1 MKLISKLAVVAAIAC
16 VAQPS
21 AARPEYVGGAPN
33 VVCASCH
40 VSAAG
45 GGDRNTFG
53 KDVEASMPFSGP
65 NDSTWKALFCVD
77 SDGDGK
83 TNGQELG
90 DPCGAWRIGD
100 SKPDFDASN
109 PGDDA
114 DTTEIAGECDG
125 EAPKACDLVKPAD
138 AGGCASTS
146 TSTSLAGLF
155 VLGLLSRRRRRQG

>member
-83 TNGQELG
+83 TKITLMRKQTSEIR
-90 DPCGAWRIGD
+90 AQD
-100 SKPDFDASN
+100 SHGKTRTVQVEVRVTQTAERSAVCHF
-109 PGDDA
+109 
-114 DTTEIAGECDG
+114 
-125 EAPKACDLVKPAD
+125 
-138 AGGCASTS
+138 
-146 TSTSLAGLF
+146 
-155 VLGLLSRRRRRQG
+155 RRRRRCCR